1 MMWEGL
7 CFCFGPAHG
16 WAGDGGG
23 EQALEPQLE
32 GFRGSIS
39 GTHSTPRPLILGPL
53 HT

>member
-1 MMWEGL
+1 MVWESL
-7 CFCFGPAHG
+7 CFCFGPTDG
-16 WAGDGGG
+16 WDGDGG

-32 GFRGSIS
+32 GFWGSIS